1 MLQNIVKTFD
11 NTEQINNEVAGIES
25 CKYCTVKDIRILPCE
40 SKSLVKAQIL
50 YDYDMESYNKDV
62 EELKNKENS

>member
-1 MLQNIVKTFD
+1 MLKNIVKTFD
-11 NTEQINNEVAGIES
+11 NAEQINSEVAGRES

>member
-1 MLQNIVKTFD
+1 MLQNVVKTFD
-11 NTEQINNEVAGIES
+11 NAEQINNEVAGIEC

-50 YDYDMESYNKDV
+50 YDYDMESYNKDM
-62 EELKNKENS
+62 EELKNKDNP